1 MNFSELNGGT
11 AIQINDFD
19 IRDINEESA
28 EIIKGYLYENVVVV
42 LKRQDRTPAN
52 YTNFINHI
60 GPIANWNQFNFNPEI
75 ELIENLGN
83 EKIVYMKKEEH
94 QLSAKIPSNI
104 EIGNKIGFDQNDIFI
119 FDENG
124 KRLKS

>member
-42 LKRQDRTPAN
+42 LKSCATQ
-52 YTNFINHI
+52 
-60 GPIANWNQFNFNPEI
+60 
-75 ELIENLGN
+75 
-83 EKIVYMKKEEH
+83 KIIH
-94 QLSAKIPSNI
+94 HPSSPSSSQMYLFRMSPPL
-104 EIGNKIGFDQNDIFI
+104 ETQT
-119 FDENG
+119 E
-124 KRLKS
+124 